1 MRIIIALII
10 VLAIFAGTS
19 VYSQESKSNS
29 FNVSD
34 LKEKALNSDNQD
46 NQNSLKKSNSKEI
59 KLNINSTSSQK
70 SPGLALLLSLVVP
83 GAGHLYINRFDVG
96 KYYFGVDVGSWIG
109 YAALNIYGDN
119 VSDQSMTYSVQHA
132 DIGSINGKNED
143 FFTNI
148 GAFRSVYDYNN
159 YQLSVG
165 SYGSLYN
172 TSNDYWN
179 WDTEENQYIYETQ
192 RRDSE
197 RIYNN
202 RIIFG
207 SLLVVNR
214 IVSGISAYVM
224 TKNQNKKPTALNVM
238 PQLLYDKDYGFD
250 GVKINLSKNF

>member
-1 MRIIIALII
+1 MRVIIALII
-10 VLAIFAGTS
+10 VFTIFAESS
-19 VYSQESKSNS
+19 VYSQEAKLNS
-29 FNVSD
+29 FNISD
-34 LKEKALNSDNQD
+34 LKEKALNSENL
-46 NQNSLKKSNSKEI
+46 NSLKNSNSKEI
-59 KLNINSTSSQK
+59 NLNINATSSQK
-70 SPGLALLLSLVVP
+70 SPGLALLLSLIVP
-83 GAGHLYINRFDVG
+83 GAGQLYINRFDVG
-96 KYYFGVDVGSWIG
+96 KYYFGVDVGAWIG
-109 YAALNIYGDN
+109 FIALDIYGNN

-132 DIGSINGKNED
+132 DIGSINGKDDD

-148 GAFRSVYDYNN
+148 GSFRNVYDYNN

-172 TSNDYWN
+172 TSIDYWN
-179 WDTEENQYIYETQ
+179 WDSAENQYIYETQ

-207 SLLVVNR
+207 SILVVNR
-214 IVSGISAYVM
+214 IVSGISAFIM

-238 PQLLYDKDYGFD
+238 PQVLYNKDLGFD